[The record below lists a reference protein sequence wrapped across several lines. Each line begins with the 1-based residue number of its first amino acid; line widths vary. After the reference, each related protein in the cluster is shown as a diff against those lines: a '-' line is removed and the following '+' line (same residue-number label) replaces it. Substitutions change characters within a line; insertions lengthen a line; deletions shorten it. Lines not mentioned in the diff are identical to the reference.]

1 MVWQGE
7 ASKHHAKL
15 AIECFISLKCLAWTN
30 LEKKK
35 LSVIRG
41 LGNWRKINRK
51 WLLVGLGFLLG
62 AIKLTIDDY
71 ITVNTWT
78 TEWALNGWAV
88 WWADSISLEPILQK
102 TAVPGVWHVSISRSS
117 ERPGEE
123 GQVLRPAQALALSP
137 HYSGLGKKRLLSST
151 ELSGLGRWAQG

>member
-1 MVWQGE
+1 M
-7 ASKHHAKL
+7 SSMDK
-15 AIECFISLKCLAWTN
+15 SR
-30 LEKKK
+30 KKK

-78 TEWALNGWAV
+78 TEWALNG
-88 WWADSISLEPILQK
+88 
-102 TAVPGVWHVSISRSS
+102 
-117 ERPGEE
+117 
-123 GQVLRPAQALALSP
+123 
-137 HYSGLGKKRLLSST
+137 
-151 ELSGLGRWAQG
+151 